1 MMPKTPSHI
10 GADYFNPKHYLLP
23 LFSSV
28 LMEKDCEG
36 SEFKAE
42 GGRYH
47 LMPVRMAVIK
57 KTSVGILPCCSF
69 SLTQVIGLIHL
80 VDEALNNCH
89 ISLFHWGF
97 TLECVF

>member
-1 MMPKTPSHI
+1 MPKTPSHI

-28 LMEKDCEG
+28 LMEKACEG

-57 KTSVGILPCCSF
+57 KTSVGILPCLFFQFNSGDRIDTF
-69 SLTQVIGLIHL
+69 